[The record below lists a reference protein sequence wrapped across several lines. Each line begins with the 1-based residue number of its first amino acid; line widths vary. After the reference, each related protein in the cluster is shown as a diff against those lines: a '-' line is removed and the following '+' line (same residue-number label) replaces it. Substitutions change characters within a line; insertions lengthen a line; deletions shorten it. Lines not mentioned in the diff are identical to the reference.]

1 MASDFTTFFTSH
13 HLVDPHLSFTIDGA
27 GFLLPKVKYMERQM
41 NEKGF
46 TECVAC
52 INMPRDEYVAKATWS
67 EQHST
72 NAWEELAALKK

>member
-1 MASDFTTFFTSH
+1 
-13 HLVDPHLSFTIDGA
+13 
-27 GFLLPKVKYMERQM
+27 M